1 MNLVKN
7 MILSNEIPNFLE
19 SKNFSENTKSN
30 YLYDLRNFA
39 EFFEK
44 RTVSRESLMLYR
56 QSLKKLAVA
65 AQRRKISSA
74 NQFLLYLYDKNLLK
88 EYHKIQQVNAP
99 KKELKKKLEI
109 KNMSSVYK
117 PVTSPGHFL
126 AFLILE
132 FGLTF
137 SEIQH
142 LRWENFNWKFRILTV
157 EKAGLKRVLPIR
169 DKFALYTQRI
179 NNADELFTKSRQFLY
194 LELKKYT
201 DLTAKELRE
210 QYILQQ
216 VRLGKTVYE
225 LAEALGLSTTTT
237 LEKYYK

>member
-1 MNLVKN
+1 MNLVKT
-7 MILSNEIPNFLE
+7 MILSNEIPNFLS
-19 SKNFSENTKSN
+19 SKNFSKNTKSN
-30 YLYDLRNFA
+30 YLYDLRHFA

-44 RTVSRESLMLYR
+44 KSFSRESLLLYQ
-56 QSLKKLAVA
+56 QSLKKLATA

-74 NQFLLYLYDKNLLK
+74 NQFLFYLYEQNLLD
-88 EYHKIQQVNAP
+88 EYHKIPQVAAS
-99 KKELKKKLEI
+99 KKEVKKKFEI
-109 KNMSSVYK
+109 KNMSLVYR
-117 PVTSPGHFL
+117 PITSPGHFL

-137 SEIQH
+137 AEIQQ
-142 LRWENFNWKFRILTV
+142 LRWEDFNWKFKILTV

-210 QYILQQ
+210 QYILHQ
-216 VRLGKTVYE
+216 VKAGKTVYE

>member
-1 MNLVKN
+1 MNLVKT
-7 MILSNEIPNFLE
+7 MILSNEIPNFLA

-44 RTVSRESLMLYR
+44 KSISRESLLLYR
-56 QSLKKLAVA
+56 QSLKKLTVA

-74 NQFLLYLYDKNLLK
+74 NQFLSYLYEKNLLK
-88 EYHKIQQVNAP
+88 ELHKIQQVSA
-99 KKELKKKLEI
+99 KKKAVKQKAELKNLSAI
-109 KNMSSVYK
+109 YR

-137 SEIQH
+137 AEIQQ
-142 LRWENFNWKFRILTV
+142 LRWENFNWKFKILTV

-179 NNADELFTKSRQFLY
+179 NNADELFVKSRQFLY
-194 LELKKYT
+194 LELRKYT
-201 DLTAKELRE
+201 DMTAKELRE
-210 QYILQQ
+210 QYILKQ
-216 VRLGKTVYE
+216 VRAGKTVYE

>member
-1 MNLVKN
+1 
-7 MILSNEIPNFLE
+7 
-19 SKNFSENTKSN
+19 
-30 YLYDLRNFA
+30 
-39 EFFEK
+39 
-44 RTVSRESLMLYR
+44 
-56 QSLKKLAVA
+56 
-65 AQRRKISSA
+65 
-74 NQFLLYLYDKNLLK
+74 
-88 EYHKIQQVNAP
+88 
-99 KKELKKKLEI
+99 
-109 KNMSSVYK
+109 MSSVYK

-194 LELKKYT
+194 LELKNI
-201 DLTAKELRE
+201 R
-210 QYILQQ
+210 I
-216 VRLGKTVYE
+216 
-225 LAEALGLSTTTT
+225 
-237 LEKYYK
+237 

>member
-1 MNLVKN
+1 
-7 MILSNEIPNFLE
+7 
-19 SKNFSENTKSN
+19 
-30 YLYDLRNFA
+30 
-39 EFFEK
+39 
-44 RTVSRESLMLYR
+44 
-56 QSLKKLAVA
+56 
-65 AQRRKISSA
+65 
-74 NQFLLYLYDKNLLK
+74 YLYDKNLLK

-99 KKELKKKLEI
+99 KKEVKKKLEI